1 MDRKGLRGL
10 RPFVIPREQA
20 MDPGGLLAPLIDTH
34 GPTAVWHTGIRVLGY
49 PPSWFPT
56 VSDVLHIEDELLKRN

>member
-1 MDRKGLRGL
+1 
-10 RPFVIPREQA
+10 